1 MDVKIR
7 TIQEENDSLQKQ
19 VIETNEEIQE
29 KRRHVKEIEA
39 KLNSTIR
46 DLASKS
52 D

>member
-7 TIQEENDSLQKQ
+7 TIQQENDSLQKQ

-39 KLNSTIR
+39 KLN
-46 DLASKS
+46 
-52 D
+52 